1 MNQEVF
7 KVKGDPKDVQKMDL
21 IDLVDE
27 KRQTLLEMIH
37 NVRANARV

>member
-7 KVKGDPKDVQKMDL
+7 RVKGDPKDVQKMDL
-21 IDLVDE
+21 TDLVDE

-37 NVRANARV
+37 NSRANARV